1 MGWAET
7 VARVARTEQPVV
19 FGGPEARYRIS
30 RRDPTASSISARPR
44 HAVGWPTPGENG
56 GTAMSLAV
64 PKILLSNRFY
74 VSEWLGSPCPI
85 PQPV

>member
-19 FGGPEARYRIS
+19 FGGGPLSDFTTRPHREQHFRKATTC
-30 RRDPTASSISARPR
+30 RRL
-44 HAVGWPTPGENG
+44 PTPGENG

-64 PKILLSNRFY
+64 HKILLSNRFY